1 MATPFTIED
10 LKKHLGPGLGL
21 RKAKYLLEVPVPSEG
36 KTLNILCR
44 STAFPERNVGTV
56 AVFNKGRKY
65 NMRSET
71 AYPGTYDVS
80 VTDDS
85 KMVLRAL
92 FDGWLTLVDD
102 SNPGGQSASSYEKTS
117 SFSLGASKNS
127 GQPDY
132 QADVNIWQLGNQ
144 GEKIYGYKLQNAFP
158 SSLGIV
164 ELDDSD
170 ETTLSEFS
178 VTFTYSESIPLS
190 PGGVQSLTSS
200 ILGKDAQEIARILG
214 DDEYVNTLQNENVLG
229 HSHAVTSADLAK
241 ISKGNG
247 ITGLIQA
254 ASGLLQSSNITNNNI
269 IQVKEPPLSNEV
281 VKKTIAVVKGINE
294 L

>member
-21 RKAKYLLEVPVPSEG
+21 RKAKYLLEVPVPKSG

-44 STAFPERNVGTV
+44 STALPERVVGTV
-56 AVFNKGRKY
+56 SVFNKGRKY

-102 SNPGGQSASSYEKTS
+102 SNPGGQSSSSYENAPK
-117 SFSLGASKNS
+117 FSLGTFGS
-127 GQPDY
+127 GNQPDY
-132 QADVNIWQLGNQ
+132 QADVNIWQLGNL

-158 SSLGIV
+158 TTLGIV

-170 ETTLSEFS
+170 EVSLSEFS
-178 VTFTYSESIPLS
+178 VTFTYSESIPIS
-190 PGGVQSLTSS
+190 PGAVSTPKSATSDQSPY
-200 ILGKDAQEIARILG
+200 KIATPLS
-214 DDEYVNTLQNENVLG
+214 DSVFKNQLQNDEALG
-229 HSHAVTSADLAK
+229 HSQAVTSEDLAN
-241 ISKGNG
+241 IANGNG
-247 ITGLIQA
+247 VSGLIQA
-254 ASGLLQSSNITNNNI
+254 ASGLLSNSYYNKNI
-269 IQVKEPPLSNEV
+269 NSNVIQVSEPPLLNKV
-281 VKKTIAVVKGINE
+281 TKK
-294 L
+294 